1 MISVVRICENSQ
13 PVVSG
18 FFVKQ
23 ETGLQS
29 YPKSQEETSGGEIQA
44 GKVV

>member
-1 MISVVRICENSQ
+1 MISMVRICENSQ
-13 PVVSG
+13 PVVSV

-29 YPKSQEETSGGEIQA
+29 HPTNKEETSGGEIQA
-44 GKVV
+44 GKAV

>member
-1 MISVVRICENSQ
+1 MISMVRTRENSQ
-13 PVVSG
+13 PMVSV

-29 YPKSQEETSGGEIQA
+29 HPKSKEETSGGEIHA